1 MDLLDRLRFFGLTDG
16 IALGLLVLTWLI
28 IGWIIERPNANRPSV
43 SVLMADYRR
52 EWMKQFP
59 TRDPRI
65 FDATIL
71 GSLRE
76 GTSFFASACLIALG
90 GGLALIG
97 NTEQLLGVAED
108 FSLSAPV
115 VIWEAKILLIL
126 AFLANGF
133 LKFIWANRLFGYCA
147 VVMASAPNDE
157 SPLAYSRAAKAAE
170 INIHAAKKLQPGP
183 AGNIFRA
190 GRNGLVAGPCSPDS
204 CQRAYATGPVAAR
217 IRLTLTRD
225 TFGRQNL
232 VRSLAPL

>member
-1 MDLLDRLRFFGLTDG
+1 
-16 IALGLLVLTWLI
+16 
-28 IGWIIERPNANRPSV
+28 
-43 SVLMADYRR
+43 
-52 EWMKQFP
+52 MKQFP

-97 NTEQLLGVAED
+97 NTERLLGVAED
-108 FSLSAPV
+108 FSLDAPV

-157 SPLAYSRAAKAAE
+157 EKARLGARAAKAAE
-170 INIHAAKKLQPGP
+170 INI
-183 AGNIFRA
+183 R
-190 GRNGLVAGPCSPDS
+190 
-204 CQRAYATGPVAAR
+204 AAR
-217 IRLTLTRD
+217 SFTTGVCGQCISRWPRWR
-225 TFGRQNL
+225 GCG
-232 VRSLAPL
+232 APSP

>member
-1 MDLLDRLRFFGLTDG
+1 MDLLDRLRFFDPTDG
-16 IALGLLVLTWLI
+16 IALGLLVLAWLI
-28 IGWIIERPNANRPSV
+28 IDWLIERPNAKRLSV
-43 SVLMADYRR
+43 TVLMADYRR

-97 NTEQLLGVAED
+97 NTERLLGVAED
-108 FSLSAPV
+108 FSLDAPV

-157 SPLAYSRAAKAAE
+157 SALAYGRAAKAAE
-170 INIHAAKKLQPGP
+170 INIRAARSFNRGL
-183 AGNIFRA
+183 RA
-190 GRNGLVAGPCSPDS
+190 MYFALA
-204 CQRAYATGPVAAR
+204 AMAWLLGPVALILATA
-217 IRLTLTRD
+217 LTLLVLWRREFASHSRTILLE
-225 TFGRQNL
+225 GRT
-232 VRSLAPL
+232 P